1 MCEKSRRKF
10 VRSLQFD
17 NDSSDS
23 ESQIEKKMVHVVEPR
38 KKKRKY
44 VEGSVDDDIDNHEL
58 ETKSKDGHVSTELF
72 QTDCSDPTASEKK
85 RYFDTFATEAKKA
98 FKCKVKN
105 LQTFSSNQQK
115 KCNEMIA
122 NVGYI
127 NAESIE
133 FIDNSRAKEHALL
146 KAMRQLLEA
155 AKEKRQKLKE
165 NLHTL
170 ETIHD
175 AYIKE
180 MSKYEDVY
188 IDCNNDTKNSLIT
201 ELNNIQRNMIQEM
214 QRTAMKDM
222 QQNLKEMYSKYSEN
236 STPSK

>member
-23 ESQIEKKMVHVVEPR
+23 EPQIEKKMVHVVEPR

-44 VEGSVDDDIDNHEL
+44 VEGSVDDDVDNHEL
-58 ETKSKDGHVSTELF
+58 ETKSKDDHVSTELF

-85 RYFDTFATEAKKA
+85 RYFDTFTTEAKKA

-105 LQTFSSNQQK
+105 LQTFYSNQQN

-122 NVGYI
+122 NEI
-127 NAESIE
+127 
-133 FIDNSRAKEHALL
+133 
-146 KAMRQLLEA
+146 
-155 AKEKRQKLKE
+155 
-165 NLHTL
+165 
-170 ETIHD
+170 
-175 AYIKE
+175 
-180 MSKYEDVY
+180 SKYEDGY
-188 IDCNNDTKNSLIT
+188 IDCNNDTKNNLIT

-236 STPSK
+236 STPS